1 MNSSLHIVKSDNN
14 EIISFDKSIK
24 SLSKISSNVIIC
36 FSNLFKK
43 GGSSS
48 IIFFS
53 STLTIHLKLSWTK
66 QKALV
71 ELPTAILE

>member
-1 MNSSLHIVKSDNN
+1 MNSSLHTTESDNI
-14 EIISFDKSIK
+14 EIISFDIFIN
-24 SLSKISSNVIIC
+24 SLSNISSNVIIC

-48 IIFFS
+48 SIFFS